1 MKIKSNPVIDFDYS
15 NEQHGRQVDKS
26 IVELILKV
34 AKRKKMKVREY
45 CCKVANLLSDEHFRT
60 GTLEKLE
67 ICGLISWDTEVF
79 LEDLITTCVHVREN
93 LINTKTW
100 TYTIFK

>member
-15 NEQHGRQVDKS
+15 DSQHSRQVDRS
-26 IVELILKV
+26 IVDLILKV
-34 AKRKKMKVREY
+34 AKRKKMRVREY
-45 CCKVANLLSDEHFRT
+45 CCKVASLLSDEYFRT

-79 LEDLITTCVHVREN
+79 W
-93 LINTKTW
+93 KTLFQLACMSKR
-100 TYTIFK
+100 T